1 MLAKPADMTSAAA
14 DPAASSRTIAL
25 IVAAA
30 FFMETLDGTVVITA
44 LPTIASSF
52 GTVSYTHLDV
62 YKRQW

>member
-1 MLAKPADMTSAAA
+1 MTSAAA

-52 GTVSYTHLDV
+52 GTTTLDASLCV
-62 YKRQW
+62 TA

>member
-1 MLAKPADMTSAAA
+1 MTNPASDT
-14 DPAASSRTIAL
+14 AASSRTIAL

-52 GTVSYTHLDV
+52 GTTTLDASLCV
-62 YKRQW
+62 TA